1 MRVDT
6 GEVGSS
12 GPGPADPPSTG
23 LDEAAIRAF
32 VAADYPRIVTALAV
46 MCGSR
51 VVAEDAVQQA
61 LAKAWERAE
70 RGERIDHLAAWVT
83 VAARN
88 LVRSWFRRVRVERRA
103 RAALRDAPAPREA
116 TASTDEQVDVE
127 RALAGLTRIQRDTT
141 VLHYYLGMSVAEI
154 AAALGVAEGT
164 VKSTLYR
171 ARQIL
176 APALGID
183 DPSDP
188 TDPAEGVNRRARP

>member
-1 MRVDT
+1 VRVDA
-6 GEVGSS
+6 GEAGSS
-12 GPGPADPPSTG
+12 GPASARAPSTG

-32 VAADYPRIVTALAV
+32 VTSDYPRIVTALSV

-103 RAALRDAPAPREA
+103 RAALRDQPVSRESTA
-116 TASTDEQVDVE
+116 TSDEHVDVE
-127 RALAGLTRIQRDTT
+127 RALAGLTKIQRDTT

-183 DPSDP
+183 DPTDP
-188 TDPAEGVNRRARP
+188 TDPTEGVTRRARP

>member
-1 MRVDT
+1 VRVHT
-6 GEVGSS
+6 EEAGAS
-12 GPGPADPPSTG
+12 GPGSVGPTSTG

-32 VAADYPRIVTALAV
+32 VTTDYPRIVTALAV

-70 RGERIDHLAAWVT
+70 RGERIDYLAAWVT

-103 RAALRDAPAPREA
+103 RAALRQQPEAREA
-116 TASTDEQVDVE
+116 TATTDEHVDVE
-127 RALAGLTRIQRDTT
+127 RALAGLTKIQRDTT

-183 DPSDP
+183 DP
-188 TDPAEGVNRRARP
+188 TDPADPTEGVTRRARP